1 MKLSQIKFVIFFLFL
16 IVHISFSQSETV
28 YKGKILCNNFP
39 IENIEIINLNSEKSA
54 FSNSAGEFSIVAK
67 SEDVVVF
74 ASKLYEYKRISV
86 QSEYLNNHIQIIS
99 LILKPEQ
106 LEEVV
111 ITEIP
116 SIKWEKD
123 TKWEQEKL
131 DQLALEKVARTPKI
145 LGINNGTIENG
156 MDFKR
161 IGGMIFG
168 LFAKE
173 KEKIKIS
180 PPKIEFMALAK
191 TSCNQKFY
199 IETLKLKPEEIELFL
214 QFCDSDPKSKIVA
227 QNNNSLEMMDFLF
240 AKNLEF
246 KKLKP

>member
-1 MKLSQIKFVIFFLFL
+1 MKLSQIKFVIFYQCL
-16 IVHISFSQSETV
+16 IVQMSFSQSETV
-28 YKGKILCNNFP
+28 YKGKILCNKFP

-54 FSNSAGEFSIVAK
+54 FSNSAGEFSIAANPG
-67 SEDVVVF
+67 DVVVF
-74 ASKLYEYKRISV
+74 ASKLYEYIRISV
-86 QSEYLNNHIQIIS
+86 QSEYLNNFIQIIS

-111 ITEIP
+111 ITKIP

-180 PPKIEFMALAK
+180 PPKIEFITLAK

-214 QFCDSDPKSKIVA
+214 QFCNADSKSKMVA
-227 QNNNSLEMMDFLF
+227 QNNNTLVMMDFLF

>member
-86 QSEYLNNHIQIIS
+86 QPEYLNNHIQIIS

-145 LGINNGTIENG
+145 LGIKNGTIENG

-180 PPKIEFMALAK
+180 PPKIEFKALAK
-191 TSCNQKFY
+191 TICNHKFY
-199 IETLKLKPEEIELFL
+199 IETF
-214 QFCDSDPKSKIVA
+214 KIKTRR
-227 QNNNSLEMMDFLF
+227 NRTISTIL
-240 AKNLEF
+240 
-246 KKLKP
+246 

>member
-1 MKLSQIKFVIFFLFL
+1 MKLSQIKFVLFFLFL
-16 IVHISFSQSETV
+16 IVQISFSQSETV

-39 IENIEIINLNSEKSA
+39 IENIEIINLNSEKSV
-54 FSNSAGEFSIVAK
+54 FSNNAGEFSIVAK

-86 QSEYLNNHIQIIS
+86 QPEYLNNHIQIIS

-180 PPKIEFMALAK
+180 PPKIEFITFAK
-191 TSCNQKFY
+191 TRCNQKFY
-199 IETLKLKPEEIELFL
+199 IEPLNLKPEEIELFL
-214 QFCDSDPKSKIVA
+214 QFCDADPKSKIVA
-227 QNNNSLEMMDFLF
+227 QTNNSLAMMDFLF

>member
-1 MKLSQIKFVIFFLFL
+1 MKLSQIKFVIFFQFF
-16 IVHISFSQSETV
+16 IVQISFSQSETV

-39 IENIEIINLNSEKSA
+39 IEYIEIINLNSEKSV
-54 FSNSAGEFSIVAK
+54 FSNNAGEFLIVAK
-67 SEDVVVF
+67 SEDIVVF

-180 PPKIEFMALAK
+180 PPKIEFIALAK

-214 QFCDSDPKSKIVA
+214 QFCNADSKSKMVA
-227 QNNNSLEMMDFLF
+227 QNNNSLVMMDFLF

-246 KKLKP
+246 KKL

>member
-1 MKLSQIKFVIFFLFL
+1 MKLSQIKFVIFFQFL
-16 IVHISFSQSETV
+16 IVQISFSQSETV

-67 SEDVVVF
+67 SEDIVVF

-86 QSEYLNNHIQIIS
+86 QPEYLNNCIQIIS

-111 ITEIP
+111 ITKIP

-180 PPKIEFMALAK
+180 PPKIEFIALAK

-214 QFCDSDPKSKIVA
+214 QFCNADSKSKMVA
-227 QNNNSLEMMDFLF
+227 QNNNTLVMMDFLF

-246 KKLKP
+246 KKL

>member
-1 MKLSQIKFVIFFLFL
+1 MKLSQIKFVVFFLFL
-16 IVHISFSQSETV
+16 IVQISFSQSETV
-28 YKGKILCNNFP
+28 YKGKVLCNNFP
-39 IENIEIINLNSEKSA
+39 IEKVELINLNTEKSS
-54 FSNSAGEFSIVAK
+54 FSNNAGEFSIIAK
-67 SEDVVVF
+67 PKDIIVF
-74 ASKLYEYKRISV
+74 VSKLYEVKRIEV
-86 QSEYLNNHIQIIS
+86 DQNTIDNNNLIIS

-111 ITEIP
+111 ITKIP

-156 MDFKR
+156 MDFMR

-180 PPKIEFMALAK
+180 PLKIEFIALAK
-191 TSCNQKFY
+191 TRCNQKFY
-199 IETLKLKPEEIELFL
+199 IETLNLKQEEIELFL
-214 QFCDSDPKSKIVA
+214 QFCNADSKSKMVA
-227 QNNNSLEMMDFLF
+227 QNNNTLVMMNFLF
-240 AKNLEF
+240 AKNHEF